1 MSDVEEE
8 VRSLPEVIETEQVV
22 EVMEDAQF
30 LDLAATLET
39 RGEEV
44 RVEASGTA
52 VGCRFEEGEEE
63 EREEEAAEEAG
74 VLRQKRKRS
83 LEESPDT
90 EGVVK
95 RKGMS
100 VAMSHDTLLRLSGSE
115 VCALSCEEELQ
126 LVATYLGLHRTYLR
140 DLSPSVAAER
150 TYFGGQVVSQCSH
163 PASTEVILQDEGTEG
178 RNVTFEV
185 LSDLSQCL
193 PPSSLLGECQLFF
206 HGARMELEEEEG
218 VGEGGGGEGKV
229 RVAVERGRGVK
240 MWIIHR

>member
-22 EVMEDAQF
+22 EVMEDAEF

-44 RVEASGTA
+44 CVEASGTA
-52 VGCRFEEGEEE
+52 VGCSFEEGGEE
-63 EREEEAAEEAG
+63 EREEEAVEEAG
-74 VLRQKRKRS
+74 LLGQKRKRS
-83 LEESPDT
+83 LERSP
-90 EGVVK
+90 EAEEMAK
-95 RKGMS
+95 RKGIG
-100 VAMSHDTLLRLSGSE
+100 VAMSQDTLLRLSGSE

-126 LVATYLGLHRTYLR
+126 LVATYLSLHRMFLR
-140 DLSPSVAAER
+140 DLSSGVAMDR
-150 TYFGGQVVSQCSH
+150 TYFGGKVVSQCSH

-185 LSDLSQCL
+185 LGDLSQCL

-206 HGARMELEEEEG
+206 HGAKVMEEG

-229 RVAVERGRGVK
+229 RVVVERGGGVK
-240 MWIIHR
+240 MWIVHR